1 LALEKA
7 ERARD
12 DDVAAESVP
21 PESAEEEGTQ
31 VLDDLNAG
39 QQMRRHCR
47 LLDATV
53 FDERSV
59 DDANGTAAGNDISG
73 VKERTDHALQS
84 VSFDERVGVHR
95 ADELTASEAQTDVQ
109 RVSFAAVLLV
119 DDDESRIRRRPVKR
133 TDGLRRDV
141 PLVNRLHGNE
151 IELLDQYVHGSILG

>member
-1 LALEKA
+1 
-7 ERARD
+7 
-12 DDVAAESVP
+12 
-21 PESAEEEGTQ
+21 
-31 VLDDLNAG
+31 
-39 QQMRRHCR
+39 
-47 LLDATV
+47 
-53 FDERSV
+53 
-59 DDANGTAAGNDISG
+59 GTAAGNDISG

-95 ADELTASEAQTDVQ
+95 ADELTASEAQTNVQ

-151 IELLDQYVHGSILG
+151 IELLDQYVHGSILGAIADYDHFQTWILQRQQCAETHFDRRFFVVGRRENGNRR